1 MKPVVLTSLYGN
13 REFFMVDEKSTAEDI
28 IKALKLMRGG
38 YLILVHL
45 KSQLEGGIF
54 EETKKLPVRPVQEVR
69 DEDYLDH

>member
-13 REFFMVDEKSTAEDI
+13 REFFMVDEKSAAEDI

-45 KSQLEGGIF
+45 KSQLGGGIF